1 MCAFWCGCGC
11 GRARVYGWASLC
23 VRVWAC
29 LGAGVGVDVRG
40 YDGVGGCFFLG
51 GILIFSFFDILVFSF
66 LTDKS

>member
-11 GRARVYGWASLC
+11 GRGRVCVYGWASLC

-40 YDGVGGCFFLG
+40 YDGVGGCVFFE
-51 GILIFSFFDILVFSF
+51 F
-66 LTDKS
+66 